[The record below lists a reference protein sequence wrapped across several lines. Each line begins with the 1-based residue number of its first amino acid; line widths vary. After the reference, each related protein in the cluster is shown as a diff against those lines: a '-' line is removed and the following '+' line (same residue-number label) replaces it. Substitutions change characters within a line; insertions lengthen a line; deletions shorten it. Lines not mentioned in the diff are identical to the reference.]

1 MYFFP
6 FRIFSA
12 FFFQIAANLSYLNY
26 MCAKFQTNL
35 RIFFSWKKVPATHKE
50 FEFFSQ
56 KYPRFFNLKLDFFQ
70 VRIFSAF
77 FFPNRGK
84 FILPKLDVWKV
95 SDKLENLF
103 FAEKS
108 ADYPYG
114 IWFFFSKISTWSW
127 NIFRFK
133 TFFTYFPNSGTFIL
147 PKLHICRFEKKSEN
161 ILRAGGRQVAHHD
174 YP

>member
-1 MYFFP
+1 MDFFP

-70 VRIFSAF
+70 VKIFSAF
-77 FFPNRGK
+77 FFQIGANLSYLNSMCEK
-84 FILPKLDVWKV
+84 FQTNQRTFFSRKKV
-95 SDKLENLF
+95 PITHKEFD
-103 FAEKS
+103 
-108 ADYPYG
+108 
-114 IWFFFSKISTWSW
+114 FFFQKFQLEVGIFSDSKHFSHIFQIVAHLSYLNFISVDLKK
-127 NIFRFK
+127 NQR
-133 TFFTYFPNSGTFIL
+133 TFYERS
-147 PKLHICRFEKKSEN
+147 
-161 ILRAGGRQVAHHD
+161 GGREGGHH
-174 YP
+174 